1 MTKVRGV
8 TGGGIDGK
16 NVSNV
21 NAPKQEPKPHAVSVG
36 AVSRLGGMVGVGT
49 PYKNIY
55 NAVGYTTPLGTKQV
69 VGADCK
75 PGGGRMV
82 MRAGSQSTT
91 PSPRPMG
98 KGRDLFKWER
108 RSWLM
113 LIGCGSCVVS

>member
-8 TGGGIDGK
+8 TGGGIDSK
-16 NVSNV
+16 NVAHT
-21 NAPKQEPKPHAVSVG
+21 NAPKAEPKPHAVSVG
-36 AVSRLGGMVGVGT
+36 AVSRLGGMVGEGT

-82 MRAGSQSTT
+82 MKAGSQA
-91 PSPRPMG
+91 PCSPARPMP
-98 KGRDLFKWER
+98 KGRPF
-108 RSWLM
+108 
-113 LIGCGSCVVS
+113 